1 MLFNPLPSNFRPY
14 DGTRLSRGRPRAD
27 VALFNESQSRIV
39 ITFAPRHAS
48 EILDFLKSRSVPHTR
63 LGEVTKDPT
72 LTIEAVG
79 KTFAWP
85 LEKLRTPFEKTL
97 PLLMSWKK

>member
-1 MLFNPLPSNFRPY
+1 MLSNPHLSNLRPS
-14 DGTRLSRGRPRAD
+14 DGTRLSRGRTRAD
-27 VALFNESQSRIV
+27 IALFNESQPHVV

-63 LGEVTKDPT
+63 RGEVVKDPT
-72 LTIEAVG
+72 LTIESTG

-85 LEKLRTPFEKTL
+85 LENLRTPFEKTI
-97 PLLMSWKK
+97 PLLMEPEV

>member
-39 ITFAPRHAS
+39 ITFAPHHAS
-48 EILDFLKSRSVPHTR
+48 EILDFLKYRSIPHTR
-63 LGEVTKDPT
+63 LGEVTNDPT
-72 LTIEAVG
+72 LTIEATS

-85 LEKLRTPFEKTL
+85 LEKLRTPFEKTI
-97 PLLMSWKK
+97 PSLMSWEK

>member
-1 MLFNPLPSNFRPY
+1 
-14 DGTRLSRGRPRAD
+14 LSRGRPIAD
-27 VALFNESQSRIV
+27 VALFKESQSRIV

-63 LGEVTKDPT
+63 LGEVTKDPA
-72 LTIEAVG
+72 LTIEATR

-85 LEKLRTPFEKTL
+85 VEKLRTPFEKTI
-97 PLLMSWKK
+97 PSLMSWQYGSGIDC

>member
-1 MLFNPLPSNFRPY
+1 
-14 DGTRLSRGRPRAD
+14 LSRERPRAD
-27 VALFNESQSRIV
+27 IALFNESQSRIV

-48 EILDFLKSRSVPHTR
+48 EILDFLKSRSFPNTR

-72 LTIEAVG
+72 LTIEATS

-85 LEKLRTPFEKTL
+85 LEKLRTPFEKSI
-97 PLLMSWKK
+97 PSLMSREK

>member
-14 DGTRLSRGRPRAD
+14 DSTRLSRGRPRAD

-39 ITFAPRHAS
+39 PY
-48 EILDFLKSRSVPHTR
+48 TR

-72 LTIEAVG
+72 LTIEATG

-85 LEKLRTPFEKTL
+85 LEKLRTPLEKTI
-97 PLLMSWKK
+97 PSLMSWEK

>member
-1 MLFNPLPSNFRPY
+1 MLFNPHLSNLRPS
-14 DGTRLSRGRPRAD
+14 DGTRLTRGRARAD

-48 EILDFLKSRSVPHTR
+48 EILDFLKSRSIPHSR
-63 LGEVTKDPT
+63 LGTVVAAQN
-72 LTIEAVG
+72 LTIEATG

-85 LEKLRTPFEKTL
+85 LERLRTPFEKTI
-97 PLLMSWKK
+97 PSLMSWEK